1 MLSIRKTLN
10 IILVCFDGKKQPF
23 MKNRRVSTARV
34 IKKFQK
40 NQKLIFFFDDA
51 IQLLLSSAL
60 QFKFKCAYEG
70 VS

>member
-10 IILVCFDGKKQPF
+10 IILMCFDGKKQPF

-40 NQKLIFFFDDA
+40 NQKLIFFFR
-51 IQLLLSSAL
+51 
-60 QFKFKCAYEG
+60 
-70 VS
+70 